1 MNQMTSP
8 VPLSPARIDSMESL
22 REHLQ
27 WAIELEH
34 ATLPPYLCA
43 LYSLDP
49 QRNRAAAEVVE
60 SIFIEEMLHLTLAAN
75 LLNAVG
81 GSPILD
87 SPRLLPAYPTT
98 LPHADRSFDVEL
110 LPFGPQAIELLLR
123 IERPSVREAAPES
136 EGYETIGQFYAA
148 IRAGLVDLCAELG
161 EDAVFSGDRA
171 RQATPTVPYG
181 GSGRIIAVDG
191 LDSALQ
197 ALDEIVEQGEG
208 AAHRDVWDGDH
219 DMFHPDRDE
228 VGHYFRVLEL
238 KLGRRFQRGDT
249 PVSGPSGE
257 PVTVDWDGVWPMRPN
272 PRIADHEPGSEIR
285 VAQERF
291 NVSYCT
297 LLNHLEQAFNGN
309 PGLLGAAVGEMY
321 GLKAQAQA
329 LMQLPN
335 EDEESTAGPTFE
347 YVAPADR
354 G

>member
-1 MNQMTSP
+1 MSAE
-8 VPLSPARIDSMESL
+8 PLDSVAAPLPIATLDEL

-34 ATLPPYLCA
+34 TTLPPYLCA

-81 GSPILD
+81 GHPVLD

-123 IERPSVREAAPES
+123 IEQPSVREAAPES

-148 IRAGLVDLCAELG
+148 IRGGLVDLCARHG
-161 EDAVFSGDRA
+161 EGVVFSGDPD

-181 GSGRIIAVDG
+181 GAGRIIAVEG

-208 AAHRDVWDGDH
+208 AEHREVWDGDH
-219 DMFHPDRDE
+219 
-228 VGHYFRVLEL
+228 
-238 KLGRRFQRGDT
+238 
-249 PVSGPSGE
+249 
-257 PVTVDWDGVWPMRPN
+257 
-272 PRIADHEPGSEIR
+272 
-285 VAQERF
+285 
-291 NVSYCT
+291 
-297 LLNHLEQAFNGN
+297 
-309 PGLLGAAVGEMY
+309 
-321 GLKAQAQA
+321 
-329 LMQLPN
+329 
-335 EDEESTAGPTFE
+335 
-347 YVAPADR
+347 
-354 G
+354 